1 MVHSQINKQLVYK
14 EDSAIEKKDHN
25 FQPHKYPTEMT
36 FDDEKDPVK
45 FYLTF
50 GRKNEAFL
58 ESHHIVYYPVYLVA
72 KNVVMSKIG
81 VLEIEPEHEK
91 SMVDEDGMID
101 PDNLE
106 YPPLFFSLLT
116 HGYLTLKHAII
127 MGDEDE
133 DDDEDEEDTVSISS
147 SSSSSSN
154 ETNKTKESEN
164 EDEDMFKI
172 PASKLGKKPKKQ
184 TFVSDSP
191 FKTDKASQMPK
202 QLVEE
207 TKTMAEDI
215 KSKFEESPKN
225 EWIENFMKNNHYDI
239 QDNEGGGDCLFAVI
253 RDAFLEV
260 GKITS
265 VDTLRELLAE
275 EANDELF
282 QQYRAVYL
290 AIEDSIVENDKEIAN
305 LTNMMKEYRERVDLS
320 PNKRKTAR
328 YIKVLKPI
336 TKAEHQEIIHQA
348 EKANKQMEKLKK
360 DNYENAAFLRY
371 NFGFMKDIHSLD
383 EFQEFIKTS
392 KFWADTWAISTLED
406 KLNCKL
412 VIFSE
417 EAYNDGSP
425 DSVLN
430 CGEAAKSIQKKEKFT
445 PEFYIMTSYS
455 GTHYRLV
462 TYREKKIFDFSEIPY
477 DVKVLII
484 NKCMERNSG
493 IFYLIQDFRN
503 LKSKIGLSPEE
514 GEQEEADNDD
524 AYLSSM
530 YDANIVFVLD
540 IHAPTM
546 KDPGTSAQGEKI
558 PADKKHTF
566 MKLAKI
572 KSWRRKLHDSWT
584 EAPFMV
590 DNRRWASVEHY
601 YQGSKFRKQHPDFYA
616 KFSLDSRDSEFN
628 EDVAAAKTAGRKSKN
643 KYRPANV
650 NIDPDFYDGERSMA
664 ERMLALKAKFDG
676 NLDLKEVL
684 LLTGTAKLVNFVR
697 QSPPEIDMELMTLR
711 RTITG
716 NQG

>member
-14 EDSAIEKKDHN
+14 EDSAIEKKDNN
-25 FQPHKYPTEMT
+25 FQQHKYPTEMT
-36 FDDEKDPVK
+36 FDDEKDTVK

-58 ESHHIVYYPVYLVA
+58 ESHHIIYYPVYLVA

-81 VLEIEPEHEK
+81 VLEMEPEHEK
-91 SMVDEDGMID
+91 SLVDQDGMID
-101 PDNLE
+101 PENLE

-116 HGYLTLKHAII
+116 HGFLTSKNAVI
-127 MGDEDE
+127 MGDE
-133 DDDEDEEDTVSISS
+133 DDDEDEEDEDDTVSISS
-147 SSSSSSN
+147 SSSSSSE
-154 ETNKTKESEN
+154 ETDKTKESEN
-164 EDEDMFKI
+164 EDDMFKI
-172 PASKLGKKPKKQ
+172 PTSKLGKKPRKK
-184 TFVSDSP
+184 TSTTDSDSP
-191 FKTDKASQMPK
+191 FKTDTATKMPK

-253 RDAFLEV
+253 RDAFQEV
-260 GKITS
+260 GKTTS
-265 VDTLRELLAE
+265 VDTLREVLAE
-275 EANDELF
+275 EANDEIF
-282 QQYRAVYL
+282 QQYRTVYL
-290 AIEDSIVENDKEIAN
+290 AIEDTVVENDKEIAN
-305 LTNMMKEYRERVDLS
+305 LTNMMKEYKRRVRS
-320 PNKRKTAR
+320 SQK
-328 YIKVLKPI
+328 I
-336 TKAEHQEIIHQA
+336 TKAEHEEIIHQA
-348 EKANKQMEKLKK
+348 DKAKKQMDKLKK
-360 DNYENAAFLRY
+360 DNYENTAFLRY

-392 KFWADTWAISTLED
+392 RFWADTWAISTLED

-430 CGEAAKSIQKKEKFT
+430 CGEAAKSIQNKEKFT
-445 PEFYIMTSYS
+445 PDFYIMTSYS

-462 TYREKKIFDFSEIPY
+462 TYRENKIFDFSEIPY

-514 GEQEEADNDD
+514 GKQEEEENDD

-530 YDANIVFVLD
+530 YDANIIFVLD
-540 IHAPTM
+540 IHAPTV

-558 PADKKHTF
+558 PADKKHAF

-572 KSWRRKLHDSWT
+572 KSWRRKLDDSWT

-650 NIDPDFYDGERSMA
+650 SIDPDFYDGERSKA
-664 ERMLALKAKFDG
+664 ERQLALKAKFEG
-676 NLDLKEVL
+676 NLDLKEAL
-684 LLTGTAKLVNFVR
+684 LLTGNAKLVNFVR

-716 NQG
+716 NQGFPQSTIGAQG